1 MEIKEKITLDM
12 LTQNSVSVLR
22 QNFIELNGVETQ
34 VGGNIRN
41 AYENDETGREILRST
56 LPEEYYNAVI
66 AVWGDLP
73 TVILGGEEPTEE
85 ADT

>member
-12 LTQNSVSVLR
+12 LTQTSVSVLR

-41 AYENDETGREILRST
+41 AYENDETGRDILRST

-66 AVWGDLP
+66 AVWGDNP
-73 TVILGGEEPTEE
+73 TVVSMDGEE
-85 ADT
+85 

>member
-34 VGGNIRN
+34 VGENVRN
-41 AYENDETGREILRST
+41 AYENDETGREILKNT

-66 AVWGDLP
+66 AVWGDTP
-73 TVILGGEEPTEE
+73 TVVPMDGEE
-85 ADT
+85 

>member
-66 AVWGDLP
+66 AVWGDNP
-73 TVILGGEEPTEE
+73 TVVSMDGEE
-85 ADT
+85 